1 MGSFPE
7 TYNDRTG
14 YVASGGCTVHR
25 LGKRS
30 DRVIARKLERERA
43 AMKRGMKREV
53 ERKRGNASPQTP
65 RFYKTRHDISLFPLF
80 FVRLFHAIFVTR

>member
-30 DRVIARKLERERA
+30 DRVLRESWRERA
-43 AMKRGMKREV
+43 AMKRRMKGEV
-53 ERKRGNASPQTP
+53 EGKRGNASPQTP

-80 FVRLFHAIFVTR
+80 FVRLFHAILVTR

>member
-14 YVASGGCTVHR
+14 YVASGGCTVNR

-30 DRVIARKLERERA
+30 DRVIARKLERESSHE
-43 AMKRGMKREV
+43 KRNEGGGGEKK
-53 ERKRGNASPQTP
+53 RKR
-65 RFYKTRHDISLFPLF
+65 FPANPTIL
-80 FVRLFHAIFVTR
+80 